1 MGPGSQLRATF
12 IGGSIAGALD
22 ILFAIAL
29 AMFNG
34 RTATWLLQTVAAGI
48 LGSSAYEGGAASAVL
63 GLAAHFVLS
72 FAWAALFVAVAAR
85 RPPLVRQPFLAA
97 LLFGLFVFLAMRLVV
112 LPLSAFPYPVS
123 VFSKAAGLDLLSH
136 VFLFA
141 GPIVLAAAKLTPRK
155 EPP

>member
-1 MGPGSQLRATF
+1 PQRQEPVCMVHPLPMLHHSSVMGPGSQLRATF

-85 RPPLVRQPFLAA
+85 RPPLVRRPFLAA
-97 LLFGLFVFLAMRLVV
+97 LLFGLFVFLA
-112 LPLSAFPYPVS
+112 
-123 VFSKAAGLDLLSH
+123 
-136 VFLFA
+136 
-141 GPIVLAAAKLTPRK
+141 
-155 EPP
+155 